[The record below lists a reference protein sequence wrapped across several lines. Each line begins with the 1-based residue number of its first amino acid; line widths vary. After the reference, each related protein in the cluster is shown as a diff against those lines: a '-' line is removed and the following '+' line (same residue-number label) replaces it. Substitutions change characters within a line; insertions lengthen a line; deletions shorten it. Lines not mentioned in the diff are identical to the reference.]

1 MSCCVYYKYR
11 TQKRATI
18 SYTSQYIGQTF
29 ECFHHTTH
37 YGTWWGN
44 DTVYSEKH
52 IGNTPIR
59 KKPSDMD
66 KLTDLDTQS
75 VTLSPI

>member
-1 MSCCVYYKYR
+1 MSCSVYYKYR

-18 SYTSQYIGQTF
+18 IYASQYIGHTF
-29 ECFHHTTH
+29 ECFHHTTA
-37 YGTWWGN
+37 WWGN
-44 DTVYSEKH
+44 DTQYSEKH
-52 IGNTPIR
+52 IGNTPLR